1 MNNLRTRRNYFSH
14 IDLVFSSISKR
25 LDSFLRPFSVANPF
39 LNAFQNIYFQTN
51 NHIKD
56 MFAPSEGSAAI
67 LYIWGQKCE
76 YNLNGLVSAKN

>member
-1 MNNLRTRRNYFSH
+1 M
-14 IDLVFSSISKR
+14 
-25 LDSFLRPFSVANPF
+25 LRPFSVANPF

-67 LYIWGQKCE
+67 LYSWGQKCE